1 MAQQDNRTNE
11 ALGFSVFTCTRP
23 GLNRDPNTPPGL
35 DNLKWVSNSATFIY
49 GRDDAVLVDT
59 FLTIEHTNALA
70 DSIADTG
77 KNLKYI
83 YISHAHGDHFFG
95 LQILLDRFPNAIAI
109 GTRAVAEDCAEH
121 ARPEVIDG
129 FWKPRFPG
137 EIPERLAVPQVLQ
150 SNEFELEGKKMVVV
164 ETGFTDTFDST
175 VLYVPSIGLIV
186 GGDVVY
192 NGIHLYLGETTA
204 ESRLE
209 WRNALDNLVK
219 LQPNWVVAGHKQPSF
234 SDEPFILMETRRYLD
249 DFERVNAE
257 TTTTIELYN
266 AMIALYP
273 EHANP
278 GSLWGGALAAKSTIT

>member
-1 MAQQDNRTNE
+1 MIQQDSNINE
-11 ALGFSVFTCTRP
+11 ALSYSVYTSTRP

-35 DNLKWVSNSATFIY
+35 DNLKWVSNSATLIY
-49 GRDDAVLVDT
+49 GRNDAVLVDT

-83 YISHAHGDHFFG
+83 YITHAHGDHFFG
-95 LQILLDRFPNAIAI
+95 LQLLLDRFPNAIPIA
-109 GTRAVAEDCAEH
+109 TQAVAKNCGEH
-121 ARPEVIDG
+121 TQPEVVND

-137 EIPERLAVPQVLQ
+137 QIPEKLAIPEVLQ
-150 SNEFELEGKKMVVV
+150 SNEFELEGKKMVAM
-164 ETGFTDTFDST
+164 ETGFTDTFDSS

-204 ESRLE
+204 ATRLE
-209 WRNALDNLVK
+209 WKNALDNLIK
-219 LQPNWVVAGHKQPSF
+219 LQPKRVVAGHKQPSF
-234 SDEPFILMETRRYLD
+234 SDDPVILMETKRYLEN
-249 DFERVNAE
+249 FERLNAE
-257 TTTTIELYN
+257 TSTTIELYN

-278 GSLWGGALAAKSTIT
+278 GSLWGGALITKRTI